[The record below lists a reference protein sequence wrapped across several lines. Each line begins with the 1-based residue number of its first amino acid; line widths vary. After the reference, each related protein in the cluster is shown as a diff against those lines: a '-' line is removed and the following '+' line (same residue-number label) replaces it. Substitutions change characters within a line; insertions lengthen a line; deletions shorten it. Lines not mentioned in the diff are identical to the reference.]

1 MKNKTAVILALAI
14 AIALIAVLAVVLLP
28 GLADAGS
35 NPADTDPVL
44 ESTPWSGASAVFV
57 GDSITAGEK
66 YTTKFYYA
74 YLQEMLN
81 LSSVQKQATSGS
93 CISAKSDYGFKK
105 SPLSSRYQTIPDGDL
120 IMIFMGSNDFGHA
133 TPLGTIEDTVD
144 ISFYGALNTIIPYV
158 QSTHPNSQI
167 VMVTPI
173 HRVAQSSGMDSAS
186 DSAPNKEGATL
197 EDYANAIKDICK
209 QYNLYCID
217 LFNLAE
223 IDPNNKT
230 ILETCFN
237 DDGLHPNA
245 AGHEI
250 IAKALAQ
257 ELKNIPRKESS
268 TQAP

>member
-1 MKNKTAVILALAI
+1 MKNKKTMILALAI

-28 GLADAGS
+28 GLAQSGDA
-35 NPADTDPVL
+35 TEPVL

-57 GDSITAGEK
+57 GDSITAGEQ
-66 YTTKFYYA
+66 YTTKFYYE

-173 HRVAQSSGMDSAS
+173 HRAAQSSGMDSAS

-209 QYNLYCID
+209 QYDLYCID

-223 IDPNNKT
+223 IDPNNKA

-237 DDGLHPNA
+237 DDCLHPNA

-250 IAKALAQ
+250 LAKAIAQ
-257 ELKNIPRKESS
+257 ELKNIPRKE
-268 TQAP
+268 TP